1 MNLIKLSNGEWF
13 LTFWE
18 KIQYNKI
25 MFLSPSI
32 WLRLKYLMSACILHH
47 HRFLRVSGKFSV
59 FQMLKSG
66 RICKI
71 WISVP
76 YIRLAGRKLP
86 SSALSASFCK
96 WMMWP
101 RDRRRWG
108 PSVSPR
114 SLQTVLSRPRYL
126 LAESLD
132 RNLLLSHLPK
142 DFGRIPLRETWKIL
156 QVPSVLSCLR
166 FPPPPVLLLP
176 KGEGWPEAFDGR
188 GDFWWVWV
196 NETIFLEQGA
206 GAETLLV
213 PIELTS
219 WKPTW
224 SWCWHDYFFPARRQ
238 VGQADEQRED
248 QMQETRGHLVPVL
261 DPGP

>member
-1 MNLIKLSNGEWF
+1 MQVTLKKMNLIKLSNGEWF

-32 WLRLKYLMSACILHH
+32 WLCLKYLMSDCILHH

-76 YIRLAGRKLP
+76 NVRLAGRKFP
-86 SSALSASFCK
+86 SSALSASFCI

-101 RDRRRWG
+101 RDRHRWG

-114 SLQTVLSRPRYL
+114 ILQPVLSRPGYL
-126 LAESLD
+126 LGESLD

-142 DFGRIPLRETWKIL
+142 DFGRIPLREPWKIL
-156 QVPSVLSCLR
+156 QVPSVLPCLR
-166 FPPPPVLLLP
+166 FHPPPVLLP
-176 KGEGWPEAFDGR
+176 KGEGWP
-188 GDFWWVWV
+188 
-196 NETIFLEQGA
+196 
-206 GAETLLV
+206 
-213 PIELTS
+213 
-219 WKPTW
+219 
-224 SWCWHDYFFPARRQ
+224 
-238 VGQADEQRED
+238 
-248 QMQETRGHLVPVL
+248 
-261 DPGP
+261 